1 MIKVEALENF
11 TLAKF
16 DELKNIIR
24 KNPNKNEKGKLYE
37 GDVFECNKEL
47 ADYLLGANALGR
59 AVVKVIEIEPEIEG
73 KIEFTDEPIEPK
85 VEFKPKKNKKTSK
98 K

>member
-11 TLAKF
+11 TLSRF
-16 DELKNIIR
+16 NEIKNIQR
-24 KNPNKNEKGKLYE
+24 KKIDTNGKLYE

-47 ADYLLGANALGR
+47 ADYLLGANALSR

-85 VEFKPKKNKKTSK
+85 AEFKPKKNKKTSK
-98 K
+98 